1 MEVLIIETVI
11 RDQGLQS
18 VIGVVLV
25 SLLLTLNMFH
35 TYLFLV
41 LLLRLWTGNC
51 FLGGLMMRWVDLLN
65 ERKEQSFGGKTL
77 TMKEKS
83 QYDRAVFSLM
93 KRWFKFLIPITI
105 LSLLL
110 IKIFP

>member
-41 LLLRLWTGNC
+41 LLLRSL
-51 FLGGLMMRWVDLLN
+51 
-65 ERKEQSFGGKTL
+65 
-77 TMKEKS
+77 
-83 QYDRAVFSLM
+83 DR
-93 KRWFKFLIPITI
+93 
-105 LSLLL
+105 
-110 IKIFP
+110 